1 MRPTN
6 VAIVLPSLVG
16 GGAER
21 VAVDLAN
28 HWSQQSYAVTIVT
41 IDRSDV
47 SRYAVRED
55 IRRVGLDLMSES
67 RSLFSAVGNN
77 VRRIRLLRAELKRAQ
92 SQVIFSFTD
101 ITNVT
106 TLLACRGMK
115 VRTIVCERTDPR
127 HHRIGRVWN
136 GLRNWTYGRASAIV
150 VQTKSVGEWAKAQG
164 WKVPVWVIP
173 NAAPQWS
180 VEVPQSRRERAP
192 TILAVGRLSEE
203 KGYHLLVEAF
213 GAIAAQFPSW
223 HLRIIGEGNERAR
236 LVRLINQLKLAGR
249 VFLPGWVSDV
259 AAEMR
264 SAEFLALTSR
274 YEGFPNVLLEAM
286 AMGVPCVS
294 FDCDSGPRE
303 IIRNGVDGLLIPPGD
318 SRALS
323 NAFAAMIS
331 NDARRQAMSMEA
343 RTVASRFSRA
353 DFYRRWDAVLQGSD
367 DSGPAG

>member
-47 SRYAVRED
+47 SRYAVREN
-55 IRRVGLDLMSES
+55 IRRVGLDLMSDS

-77 VRRIRLLRAELKRAQ
+77 VRRIRLLRAELKKAQ

-150 VQTKSVGEWAKAQG
+150 VQTTSVGEWAKAQG

-180 VEVPQSRRERAP
+180 VEVPQSRCERAP

-203 KGYHLLVEAF
+203 KGYHLLIEAF
-213 GAIAAQFPSW
+213 DAIASRFPDW
-223 HLRIIGEGNERAR
+223 QLRIIGEGSERVR
-236 LVRLINQLKLAGR
+236 LVRLIDQLKISGR
-249 VFLPGWVSDV
+249 VLVSGWSSDV
-259 AAEMR
+259 AAEMQ
-264 SAEFLALTSR
+264 SAELLAVTSR
-274 YEGFPNVLLEAM
+274 YEGFPNVILEAM
-286 AMGVPCVS
+286 ALGLPCVS

-303 IIRNGVDGLLIPPGD
+303 IIRNGVDGLLVPPGD
-318 SRALS
+318 LAAFTNALTEL
-323 NAFAAMIS
+323 IS
-331 NDARRQAMSMEA
+331 NDGHRRAMGVAARE
-343 RTVASRFSRA
+343 VVSRYSRA
-353 DFYRRWDAVLQGSD
+353 DFYRRWDAVLD
-367 DSGPAG
+367 EAADTIL